1 MESVTKTPRKQLAK
15 LKFCFTGN
23 VQVCVW
29 LCDAFNFRDF
39 CRCFPLRIL
48 MLAIFPTI
56 NRRKWFSMSSSV
68 RKMVF
73 YNKTKKRNTKEYV
86 LCITR
91 DEYKKSLV
99 IGFFPPIFVFVRSNG
114 WCGCV
119 CVVSEYVNIFNS
131 SHRKWAYH
139 EPKIVDKLCTFPL
152 KFFPHLGGNLIRHNL
167 SIFCAHNEQ
176 MRYHRHCSEYDL
188 SYNR

>member
-119 CVVSEYVNIFNS
+119 CVS
-131 SHRKWAYH
+131 
-139 EPKIVDKLCTFPL
+139 FP
-152 KFFPHLGGNLIRHNL
+152 NM
-167 SIFCAHNEQ
+167 SIFSIRRIANELI
-176 MRYHRHCSEYDL
+176 MNLKSSINCVRFHWNFSRIWAEIW
-188 SYNR
+188 